1 MLARFVAYKSPPPP
15 QHVTLY
21 VVVHGGGGGGIYVLF
36 TVYKDTYGA
45 RFVAYKSPLPQHVK
59 WYVVGGGGEIYTFW
73 LPDSPW
79 EYMHS

>member
-15 QHVTLY
+15 ACQIVCC
-21 VVVHGGGGGGIYVLF
+21 GARWWGGGIYVLF

-59 WYVVGGGGEIYTFW
+59 LYVVGGGGGISTFW
-73 LPDSPW
+73 LHVSPW
-79 EYMHS
+79 EYMHY